1 MTSPG
6 QSGKPSPTSNVY
18 DDVFGV
24 GSSFGQEL
32 TPEKVRGLLVPPSNP
47 FTAAVNRA
55 GEFFSS
61 ALADIASAFLGK
73 YQGNDASLLQISDG
87 QLELSDRLELLSP
100 LLDYCSVST
109 PPGSGD
115 ARKGSGRIPFNFQI
129 GPKRNVSLVGD
140 ALRLEEPGLWDL
152 RAMVTASWVAVSGD
166 LRAYLRVL
174 RPDGST
180 VFSEQGFHTSS
191 LSSQTMTLVSSVVV
205 PEPGYFVDV
214 WVTSAGT
221 RGWWTGPQWTR
232 LTAQR
237 ISDGGSG
244 GTGGEESAPPEE
256 GPVGDGGENPPS
268 GDDV

>member
-6 QSGKPSPTSNVY
+6 QSGKPSPTSSVY

-47 FTAAVNRA
+47 LTAAVKQA
-55 GEFFSS
+55 GQFFSS
-61 ALADIASAFLGK
+61 ALADIASAVLGK
-73 YQGNDASLLQISDG
+73 YQGNDANLLQISDG
-87 QLELSDRLELLSP
+87 QLALSDRLDLLSP

-115 ARKGSGRIPFNFQI
+115 ARKGTGRMPFNFQI
-129 GPKRNVSLVGD
+129 GPKRNVSLEDG

-152 RAMVTASWVAVSGD
+152 RAMVTASWVAVGGD

-174 RPDGST
+174 RPDGT
-180 VFSEQGFHTSS
+180 IFSEQGHYASTT
-191 LSSQTMTLVSSVVV
+191 SSQTLTLVSSVVV
-205 PEPGYFVDV
+205 PAPGYYVDV
-214 WVTSAGT
+214 WVVSGGT

-244 GTGGEESAPPEE
+244 GTGGEESTPSEE
-256 GPVGDGGENPPS
+256 ALVGDGEENPPS